1 MSISLNRLFA
11 HLPSVY
17 DDRDRDG
24 ENTTLLEPVANQL
37 DELREV
43 QERFRKGRFVEDEN
57 GTHLDVVGENYG
69 VGRPPGMNNQF
80 YASLIRAMN
89 SCRRTTLEA
98 IKSIVE
104 AASGM
109 TGVVVD
115 DMVTD
120 PSLPAFHI
128 RVRLPA
134 TQSGSEGRG
143 FYLGLPADTDGFPV
157 PSATMG
163 PVMEEAGEAGGLF
176 NDHFW
181 SVLDVWTEE
190 LIDRVRLHGTKLWF
204 EYAPIPITPMAYW
217 RLKEEAGTTAEDSA
231 EGGSGYNGTLLGGAS
246 WVTAPSPAPLL
257 LSGQKV
263 LELDGTGYVST
274 PAFEVG
280 GAMSFALWMRPTNLT
295 GDRFAIGFQT
305 LSADTLFLFTS
316 GTSLT
321 FQTDV
326 SGSTV
331 TATAVMALDT
341 WHHVVATVSS
351 SGLLSLY
358 LNGSLVATASG
369 SAPSLAT
376 RTVHELGRSFQY
388 PAGYVGQ
395 ISECSIFGRELS
407 QEQVQQLYNG
417 HKGKNA
423 NLAVL
428 SFS

>member
-1 MSISLNRLFA
+1 MNSLNRLFS
-11 HLPSVY
+11 HLSPAY
-17 DDRDRDG
+17 DDRDRNG

-43 QERFRKGRFVEDEN
+43 QERFRKGRFVEDED

-80 YASLIRAMN
+80 YASLIRAMT

-115 DMVTD
+115 DITTD
-120 PSLPAFHI
+120 PTLPLFHI

-134 TQSGSEGRG
+134 EQGGSEGRG
-143 FYLGLPADTDGFPV
+143 FYKGLPPDTDGYPV
-157 PSATMG
+157 PSALFG
-163 PVMEEAGEAGGLF
+163 PVMEEGGWSGGLF
-176 NDHFW
+176 NDHLW
-181 SVLDVWTEE
+181 SFTDLWTQE

-204 EYAPIPITPMAYW
+204 EWAPLPFKPIAYW
-217 RLKEEAGTTAEDSA
+217 KLNEETGTTAEDSA
-231 EGGSGYNGTLLGGAS
+231 EDGSGYNGTLMGGAS

-263 LELDGTGYVST
+263 LDLDGTGYVST
-274 PAFEVG
+274 PAFEMG

-331 TATAVMALDT
+331 TATTMMTLDT

-369 SAPSLAT
+369 SPPSLAT

-388 PAGYVGQ
+388 PAGFVGQ
-395 ISECSIFGRELS
+395 MSEVPWYDFELS
-407 QEQVQQLYNG
+407 LQQVQQLYNG
-417 HKGKNA
+417 HNGADA
-423 NLAVL
+423 NTAVL
-428 SFS
+428 PAP